1 MMNLIETICMIVSIF
16 LVLGLHFAI
25 MVAILN
31 NINDI
36 ATALK
41 ERNKIEM
48 ILRDY
53 KKRADGERKDEEEEE

>member
-1 MMNLIETICMIVSIF
+1 MKLIETICMMVSIC
-16 LVLGLHFAI
+16 LVVGLHFAI

-41 ERNKIEM
+41 ERNKIE
-48 ILRDY
+48 RSKHDEQ
-53 KKRADGERKDEEEEE
+53 ADC

>member
-1 MMNLIETICMIVSIF
+1 MNLIETTCMIVSIC

-25 MVAILN
+25 MVLILN

-41 ERNKIEM
+41 ERNKIE
-48 ILRDY
+48 RS
-53 KKRADGERKDEEEEE
+53 KHDE

>member
-1 MMNLIETICMIVSIF
+1 MKLIETICMIVSIF

-36 ATALK
+36 AAALK
-41 ERNKIEM
+41 ERNKIE
-48 ILRDY
+48 RSKHDEQ
-53 KKRADGERKDEEEEE
+53 ADC